1 MSTPNLFA
9 AANRRGSASDA
20 STRRPSYLALDSIR
34 NNNNNNNNSETS
46 SHYRHASKSASMSE
60 PRRGSLHDR
69 LSDLLR
75 RPSAPGS
82 TVASAKQFQ
91 GSSSSYDSRE
101 VLRYEIGQLLL
112 AHRQRLLEIVITA
125 NFTREHVTDICNSTL
140 ALLRAEKA
148 PRATEDFVARVME
161 KKIHR
166 HAAVEMTDVHLKNAL
181 RDNSLEILLLSAF
194 IRTEAG
200 EFLQALLS
208 HFIAENDAAL
218 IDLGEDTSRG
228 IQMDVPPSSTP
239 DSPTTPAADTQVILR
254 ALVSK
259 LLDRVHSAADTFPP
273 SVLRLCV
280 SLKNQMDDLEAKLS
294 PNPLARSSRCSSTG
308 STESVPAVPSPLHHA
323 VSTESAP
330 AVPSPLHHGVSSTP
344 VVDNGVGTPLPFP
357 TAELAATESLRA
369 LAMDTL
375 RARSAIASPRPGGSV
390 GLPTCASHGSTL
402 PMAHLHSHSHSHGP
416 SHASSHV
423 SSHASSQASLTRQ
436 PTLKRTHARRK
447 LRGMVE
453 LTVAEN
459 IVASCLFLR
468 FLVPVLTMPE
478 QYGVTI
484 PAQGRRAL
492 LRGLLQCGRLVN
504 TLCNDSDAKLAGGD
518 IQAQHYIFEQRL
530 KVKQTIER
538 VTSLPVSTD
547 ASSANDW
554 HRAILSNGLSS
565 SPPPDDGTPSAAS
578 SRSVSA
584 DSVATD
590 SPSPL
595 RAAIDPPDHPNDT
608 DAKRSLGKSFMSML
622 GRSRLQRKKE
632 FRSMPQI
639 HLSGSKDDETAFS
652 SGPLRAP
659 STSSSPTG
667 GMSLNSLSD
676 PTATAA
682 GRWGV
687 GPSDALMA
695 QMSKGMDRIEEHFHQ
710 SAGTF
715 GALHHSLA
723 LALLT
728 LKSTLDKFHALPSAG
743 TASHDDHTTSP
754 SAKTLGSKPSA
765 GLLRAFGQRL
775 RFRGSKSGGAGESV
789 DSAQHV
795 IEDDEAA
802 TTPRNVAEGTPRLTG
817 LAPSTPASCPVL
829 PSIPTVL
836 SAEPVVLAEQQHRA
850 RGLAQ

>member
-20 STRRPSYLALDSIR
+20 SSRRPSYLALDSIR
-34 NNNNNNNNSETS
+34 NNNSRES
-46 SHYRHASKSASMSE
+46 ASHYSHASKSASVSE

-91 GSSSSYDSRE
+91 SGSGSYDSRE
-101 VLRYEIGQLLL
+101 ALRHEVGQLLL
-112 AHRQRLLEIVITA
+112 AHRQRLLEVVITA

-148 PRATEDFVARVME
+148 PRTAEGFVARVME
-161 KKIHR
+161 KKIQR
-166 HAAVEMTDVHLKNAL
+166 HAAVEMSDVHLKNAL

-194 IRTEAG
+194 IRTEAAD
-200 EFLQALLS
+200 FLQALLS
-208 HFIAENDAAL
+208 HFITENDTAL

-228 IQMDVPPSSTP
+228 IQVDVPETP
-239 DSPTTPAADTQVILR
+239 TSPAPDTQTILR
-254 ALVSK
+254 ALVGK
-259 LLDRVHSAADTFPP
+259 LLERLHAAADMFPP
-273 SVLRLCV
+273 SVRRLCV
-280 SLKNQMDDLEAKLS
+280 ALKNQMDDLEAKLS
-294 PNPLARSSRCSSTG
+294 PHTLARSRCSSAA
-308 STESVPAVPSPLHHA
+308 STESAPAVPSPLHHA

-330 AVPSPLHHGVSSTP
+330 SVPLPLHHRAADDES
-344 VVDNGVGTPLPFP
+344 VGTPLPFP
-357 TAELAATESLRA
+357 TAEFAATESLRA
-369 LAMDTL
+369 LAIDTL
-375 RARSAIASPRPGGSV
+375 RARSAIASPQPGGSA
-390 GLPTCASHGSTL
+390 GLPTCSSHGSTL
-402 PMAHLHSHSHSHGP
+402 PMAAGSHGP
-416 SHASSHV
+416 PSRASSH
-423 SSHASSQASLTRQ
+423 ASLTRQ
-436 PTLKRTHARRK
+436 PTLRRTHARRK

-453 LTVAEN
+453 LSVAEN

-468 FLVPVLTMPE
+468 FLVPALTMPE

-484 PAQGRRAL
+484 PAQNRRAL

-518 IQAQHYIFEQRL
+518 IQAQHYVFEQRL

-538 VTSLPVSTD
+538 VTSLPVSADT
-547 ASSANDW
+547 SSASDW
-554 HRAILSNGLSS
+554 RRPVLTNGLSS
-565 SPPPDDGTPSAAS
+565 SPPGDSTPSAAS
-578 SRSVSA
+578 TRSTSA
-584 DSVATD
+584 DSVTTD
-590 SPSPL
+590 SPSPP
-595 RAAIDPPDHPNDT
+595 RAAIDPPDDT
-608 DAKRSLGKSFMSML
+608 DANKRSLGKSFMSML

-639 HLSGSKDDETAFS
+639 HLSGSKEDGTAFS

-676 PTATAA
+676 PATAA
-682 GRWGV
+682 AAAAARWGV

-723 LALLT
+723 LGLLT
-728 LKSTLDKFHALPSAG
+728 LKSNLDKFHALPTCPSP
-743 TASHDDHTTSP
+743 TDDHATSP
-754 SAKTLGSKPSA
+754 SAKTLGGKPSA
-765 GLLRAFGQRL
+765 GFLRAFGQRL
-775 RFRGSKSGGAGESV
+775 RFRGSKNGAPGESV
-789 DSAQHV
+789 DAAQHV
-795 IEDDEAA
+795 VDEDKVA
-802 TTPRNVAEGTPRLTG
+802 TTPRSLAAEAGTPRLAG
-817 LAPSTPASCPVL
+817 LAPSAPASCPVL
-829 PSIPTVL
+829 PTIPTVM
-836 SAEPVVLAEQQHRA
+836 SAEPVVMAEQQHRA

>member
-1 MSTPNLFA
+1 MSTLNLFA

-20 STRRPSYLALDSIR
+20 SSRRHSYLALDSIR
-34 NNNNNNNNSETS
+34 NNNNSRES
-46 SHYRHASKSASMSE
+46 ASHYRHASKSASVSE

-75 RPSAPGS
+75 RPSALGS
-82 TVASAKQFQ
+82 TVASTKPFQ
-91 GSSSSYDSRE
+91 SGSSSYDSRE
-101 VLRYEIGQLLL
+101 ALRYEVGQLLL

-140 ALLRAEKA
+140 ALLRAERA
-148 PRATEDFVARVME
+148 PRAAEDFVARVME
-161 KKIHR
+161 KKIQR
-166 HAAVEMTDVHLKNAL
+166 HAAMEMTDVHLKNAL
-181 RDNSLEILLLSAF
+181 RDNSLEILLLSAY
-194 IRTEAG
+194 IRSEAAD
-200 EFLQALLS
+200 FLQALLS

-228 IQMDVPPSSTP
+228 IQVERPPP
-239 DSPTTPAADTQVILR
+239 ESPTTPAPNTQAILR
-254 ALVSK
+254 TLVGK
-259 LLDRVHSAADTFPP
+259 LLNRVHAAADTFPP
-273 SVLRLCV
+273 SVRRLCV

-294 PNPLARSSRCSSTG
+294 PNGLARSRCSSAA
-308 STESVPAVPSPLHHA
+308 STDSIPAVPSPLQHA
-323 VSTESAP
+323 VSAESAP
-330 AVPSPLHHGVSSTP
+330 SVPSKLHHAA
-344 VVDNGVGTPLPFP
+344 VDDEVGTPLPFP
-357 TAELAATESLRA
+357 TAEFAATESLRA

-375 RARSAIASPRPGGSV
+375 RARSAIASPRPGGSA
-390 GLPTCASHGSTL
+390 GLPTCASQGSTL
-402 PMAHLHSHSHSHGP
+402 PMAHSHSHGPP
-416 SHASSHV
+416 SHASSHT
-423 SSHASSQASLTRQ
+423 SLTRQ
-436 PTLKRTHARRK
+436 PTLRRTHARRK

-468 FLVPVLTMPE
+468 FLVPALTMPE

-484 PAQGRRAL
+484 PAQNRRAL

-518 IQAQHYIFEQRL
+518 IQAQHFVFEQRL

-547 ASSANDW
+547 ASNVSDW
-554 HRAILSNGLSS
+554 HRPVLTNGLSS
-565 SPPPDDGTPSAAS
+565 SPPDDGTPSAAS
-578 SRSVSA
+578 TRSTSA
-584 DSVATD
+584 DSVTTD

-595 RAAIDPPDHPNDT
+595 RAAIDPPDHANDT

-639 HLSGSKDDETAFS
+639 HLSGRKDDETAFS

-676 PTATAA
+676 PSAAATA
-682 GRWGV
+682 RWGV

-715 GALHHSLA
+715 GTLHHSLA

-728 LKSTLDKFHALPSAG
+728 LKSNLDKFHALPTSP
-743 TASHDDHTTSP
+743 SPDDHVTSP
-754 SAKTLGSKPSA
+754 SAKTLGGKPSA
-765 GLLRAFGQRL
+765 GFLRAFGQRL
-775 RFRGSKSGGAGESV
+775 RFRGSKSGAPGESV
-789 DSAQHV
+789 DSTQHV
-795 IEDDEAA
+795 EDTVA
-802 TTPRNVAEGTPRLTG
+802 TTPRSVAVEAGTSQSAG
-817 LAPSTPASCPVL
+817 LAPSAPASCPVL
-829 PSIPTVL
+829 PTIPTVL
-836 SAEPVVLAEQQHRA
+836 SAEPVVMAEQQHRA

>member
-9 AANRRGSASDA
+9 AANRRGSASNA
-20 STRRPSYLALDSIR
+20 SSRRPSYLALDSIR
-34 NNNNNNNNSETS
+34 NNNNSRES
-46 SHYRHASKSASMSE
+46 ASHYRHTSKSASVSE

-82 TVASAKQFQ
+82 TVASSKPFQ
-91 GSSSSYDSRE
+91 GSSSYDSRE
-101 VLRYEIGQLLL
+101 ALRYEVGQLLL

-148 PRATEDFVARVME
+148 PRAAEDFVARVMD
-161 KKIHR
+161 KKIQR
-166 HAAVEMTDVHLKNAL
+166 HAAVEMSDVHLKNAL
-181 RDNSLEILLLSAF
+181 RDNSLEILLLSAY
-194 IRTEAG
+194 IRTEAAD
-200 EFLQALLS
+200 FLQALLS
-208 HFIAENDAAL
+208 HFITENDRAL

-228 IQMDVPPSSTP
+228 IQVDVPPTP
-239 DSPTTPAADTQVILR
+239 NTPTSPAPDAQTILR
-254 ALVSK
+254 ALVGK

-273 SVLRLCV
+273 SVRRLCV
-280 SLKNQMDDLEAKLS
+280 ALKNQMDDLEAKLS
-294 PNPLARSSRCSSTG
+294 PITLARSRCSSAA
-308 STESVPAVPSPLHHA
+308 STESVPAIPSPLHHA
-323 VSTESAP
+323 ASTESAP
-330 AVPSPLHHGVSSTP
+330 ATASPLHHHHHHHAIADT
-344 VVDNGVGTPLPFP
+344 DDGVGTPLPFP
-357 TAELAATESLRA
+357 TAEFAATESLRA

-375 RARSAIASPRPGGSV
+375 RARSAIASPRPGGSA
-390 GLPTCASHGSTL
+390 GLPTCASQGS
-402 PMAHLHSHSHSHGP
+402 MAHSHSHGP
-416 SHASSHV
+416 PSHASSH
-423 SSHASSQASLTRQ
+423 ASLTRQ
-436 PTLKRTHARRK
+436 PTLRRTHARRK

-468 FLVPVLTMPE
+468 FLVPALTMPE

-518 IQAQHYIFEQRL
+518 IQVQHYVFEQRL

-547 ASSANDW
+547 ASSARDW
-554 HRAILSNGLSS
+554 HRPVLTNGLSS
-565 SPPPDDGTPSAAS
+565 SPPGDGTPSAPS
-578 SRSVSA
+578 TRSTSA
-584 DSVATD
+584 DSVTAD
-590 SPSPL
+590 FPSPP

-608 DAKRSLGKSFMSML
+608 DAKRSLGKSFMSIL
-622 GRSRLQRKKE
+622 GRSRLQRKKD

-652 SGPLRAP
+652 SGPLHAP

-676 PTATAA
+676 PTASAA
-682 GRWGV
+682 AAAARWGV

-728 LKSTLDKFHALPSAG
+728 LKSSLDHFHALPTTSS
-743 TASHDDHTTSP
+743 SHDDPATSP
-754 SAKTLGSKPSA
+754 SAKTLGGKPSA
-765 GLLRAFGQRL
+765 GFLRAFGQRL
-775 RFRGSKSGGAGESV
+775 RFRGSKSGTPGESV

-795 IEDDEAA
+795 VDGEEVA
-802 TTPRNVAEGTPRLTG
+802 TTPRSVAEGTAQVAG
-817 LAPSTPASCPVL
+817 LAPSAPASCPVL
-829 PSIPTVL
+829 PTIPTVL
-836 SAEPVVLAEQQHRA
+836 SAEPVVMEQHRA